1 MSPRRSGEVGCDS
14 SLNAMLEAL
23 KRASSGAAEAFEE
36 ALLCSDDAGD
46 PVRLRSR
53 IPLVKLESAAEQ
65 DAVRP
70 REHVTR
76 APGERVAD
84 FRLRLE
90 DHQLATGGVKVR
102 VTEQVAAAE

>member
-36 ALLCSDDAGD
+36 ALLRTDDAGD

-53 IPLVKLESAAEQ
+53 VPLVKLERAAQQ
-65 DAVRP
+65 DSVRA

-76 APGERVAD
+76 AAGQCVSD

-90 DHQLATGGVKVR
+90 DHELATRWMKVGVA
-102 VTEQVAAAE
+102 EQVAA